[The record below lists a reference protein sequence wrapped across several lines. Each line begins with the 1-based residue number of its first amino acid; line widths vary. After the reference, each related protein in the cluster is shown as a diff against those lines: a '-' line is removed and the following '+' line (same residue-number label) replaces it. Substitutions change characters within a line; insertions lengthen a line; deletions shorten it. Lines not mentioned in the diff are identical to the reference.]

1 MPILVFFNDFQRDIP
16 VKTIQR
22 LTGSSVALAV
32 LIGLG
37 GCSGMSRQD
46 QNTAV
51 GAGVGGVAGA
61 VLTDGSAIGTVG
73 GAVVGG
79 IIGHEIDSDNN
90 NDRDRRDGNRDRNR

>member
-1 MPILVFFNDFQRDIP
+1 
-16 VKTIQR
+16 
-22 LTGSSVALAV
+22 VALAV

-37 GCSGMSRQD
+37 GCSEMSRQD

-51 GAGVGGVAGA
+51 GAGFGGVAGA

-79 IIGHEIDSDNN
+79 VMAMRSTQTVTGTEIETEIEIGTEIETAI
-90 NDRDRRDGNRDRNR
+90 RNRDWWQVTCAKAGRRPR